1 MDEIFELTAEE
12 ITVEIRDKKTGRVY
26 KRELP
31 VAYYENANF
40 LRLRG
45 ENLDGSLSELI
56 FYTPRGI
63 ERVKDLTGKGADQD
77 NCGGHG
83 H

>member
-1 MDEIFELTAEE
+1 MDEIFELTADE
-12 ITVEIRDKKTGRVY
+12 ITVEITDKKTGQVF

-31 VAYYENANF
+31 VEYY

-63 ERVKDLTGKGADQD
+63 QRVKDLTGKGADHD